1 MIVDITNSWA
11 PTPENINALPDPL
24 RSYIQ
29 DIESAMEFAGI
40 ADLTRERLQ
49 ASTGECGVTYGVR
62 EAGDFI
68 SAR

>member
-29 DIESAMEFAGI
+29 DIKSAMEFAGI
-40 ADLTRERLQ
+40 ADLSEKAQ